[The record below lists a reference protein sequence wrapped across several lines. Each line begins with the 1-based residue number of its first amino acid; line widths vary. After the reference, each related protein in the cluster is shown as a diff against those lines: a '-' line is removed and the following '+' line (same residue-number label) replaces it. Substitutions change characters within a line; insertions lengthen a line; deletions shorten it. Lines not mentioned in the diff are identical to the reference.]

1 MYKKLI
7 GAAGALFLS
16 VNSAYAADITI
27 GFAPNLQTLPI
38 VVAQSEGYFE
48 EEDINP

>member
-7 GAAGALFLS
+7 GAAGALVLS

-38 VVAQSEGYFE
+38 VVAQSVGYFE
-48 EEDINP
+48 E